1 VRFIFRLSLCAALTL
16 GLSSTALAMTTTGP
30 VRVAACVVYSRQTG
44 TGGVQMLTPGIDLT
58 NGVQVVLVND
68 SNKTTKSIT
77 VTGHY
82 HGRSVTDSADVAL
95 KPGASVSIRR
105 SYYPPSTYVD
115 ADAQCKVD
123 KVTFADGTTWMGTP

>member
-1 VRFIFRLSLCAALTL
+1 MRRIFYVPICAALML
-16 GLSSTALAMTTTGP
+16 GFSSTALALTTTGP
-30 VRVAACVVYSRQTG
+30 VRVASCVVYSRQTG
-44 TGGVQMLTPGIDLT
+44 NGGVQVLTPGVDLT

-77 VTGHY
+77 VTGRY
-82 HGRSVTDSADVAL
+82 HGRTVTDSADVAL

-115 ADAQCKVD
+115 ADAECKVD
-123 KVTFADGTTWMGTP
+123 KVEFEDGTVWTASP